1 MNNATRWSIGVITLL
16 VMGGIQAWGQDHGQQ
31 RMMMPRVPA
40 DNMDEA
46 RAFKNPLSDSPEV
59 LERGKGIYEGKGT
72 CINCHGEQGR
82 GDGPGAAEMNPPP
95 RVFRSHGFWRHRTE
109 GEIFWVIKHGV
120 PGTGMIAFG
129 GMLTD
134 EEIWSVMQYERS
146 FAAGPSGGGMRGP
159 RGGGHQGGGGRHG
172 GGGRMRHDDGHDNP
186 SEGIGLTI
194 QNNTHEGYG
203 SKKAQKVEKARAST
217 VSITDAIGIA
227 LQQTPG
233 TVLEAE
239 FEIEDGQALWEI
251 EVATEDGRIMEI
263 LVDSQTGDIVTAE
276 EKGAGEKE
284 KKKKEKKG
292 KKKEQKKKG
301 QQRHGSDTHQ
311 SE

>member
-1 MNNATRWSIGVITLL
+1 MNNATRWSIGVVTLL

-40 DNMDEA
+40 DKMDEA
-46 RAFKNPLSDSPEV
+46 RALKNPLSDSPEV
-59 LERGKGIYEGKGT
+59 REQGKSLYEGKGT
-72 CINCHGEQGR
+72 CVNCHGEQGR
-82 GDGPGAAEMNPPP
+82 GDGIGAAGMNPPP

-120 PGTGMIAFG
+120 PGTGMIPFG
-129 GMLTD
+129 GLLTD

-172 GGGRMRHDDGHDNP
+172 GGGRMRHDDGYDNP
-186 SEGIGLTI
+186 TEGIGLTI
-194 QNNTHEGYG
+194 QDDTHEGHG
-203 SKKAQKVEKARAST
+203 SKKEQKVEKAKASA

-263 LVDSQTGDIVTAE
+263 LVDSQTGDIVTTE
-276 EKGAGEKE
+276 EKGAGEKA

-301 QQRHGSDTHQ
+301 PQRHGSDTHQ